1 MIPALPPPSLTA
13 EQARKL
19 TPAER
24 RASALAYFAATDP
37 VVEYGGSGKWNL
49 YVGGRTVL
57 EGVDFHTACKKAWKF
72 LHPNFIEHILDDR
85 TRMVAKDNG
94 GYPVKWMIER
104 DGIALL
110 NTRFPTEHHAAEFWE
125 QHSTEYQL

>member
-1 MIPALPPPSLTA
+1 MVTPLRGRDELDLPGL
-13 EQARKL
+13 
-19 TPAER
+19 ER
-24 RASALAYFAATDP
+24 L
-37 VVEYGGSGKWNL
+37 
-49 YVGGRTVL
+49 
-57 EGVDFHTACKKAWKF
+57 
-72 LHPNFIEHILDDR
+72 IEHILDDR